1 MTIYRGRSYLD
12 KHRFADRALPD
23 TPPAQLGIVVTIPCH
38 NEAHLLDTL
47 DSLEQC
53 EPPPCEVE
61 VIILVNSHSSHSRE
75 IHIRNRQTVE
85 EVQDWKDLAPR
96 KYSYYVL
103 YFPDLPPKHAGV
115 GLARKIAMD
124 EAVDRLEQ
132 ANNSDGIIVGL
143 DADSL
148 VRENYLMAI
157 FQHFQQNPHTEAA
170 SIHFEH
176 PLSGKE
182 YNEKIYEGILQ
193 YELFLRYYI
202 EGLRYARY
210 PFAYHTIG
218 SSMAVRSRAYQRQGG
233 MNRRKAGE
241 DFYFL
246 QKFIEQG
253 TLSEIPTTT
262 VIPSPRPSNR
272 VPFGTG
278 KAIQDWLEEE
288 TLAYPSYAFRTFED
302 LAILCSR
309 SPELYVNSEIV
320 DELPLSIQTYFEEEN
335 WIQKLTEIRL
345 HVASQQAFTK
355 RFFQTFDGL
364 KVLKFVHFCRDNH
377 YLPIDIPLVAKELGE
392 KIFPEKINE
401 NSLYSL
407 LLLYRA
413 HQRRSDY
420 FIPL

>member
-12 KHRFADRALPD
+12 KHRFTNRAISN
-23 TPPAQLGIVVTIPCH
+23 PPAAKLGIVITIPCH
-38 NEAHLLDTL
+38 NESHLLHTL

-53 EPPPCEVE
+53 EIPPCEVE
-61 VIILVNSHSSHSRE
+61 VIIVLNAKDSDSKN
-75 IHIRNRQTVE
+75 IHDQNKQTAK
-85 EVQDWKDLAPR
+85 EVQVWKHKSPKKFTYHLL
-96 KYSYYVL
+96 S
-103 YFPDLPPKHAGV
+103 FPQLPPKHAGV

-157 FQHFQQNPHTEAA
+157 FQHFQQNPHTEAT

-176 PLSGKE
+176 PLSGE
-182 YNEKIYEGILQ
+182 AYPEKVYEGILR

-218 SSMAVRSRAYQRQGG
+218 SSMAVRSSAYQKQGG

-253 TLSEIPTTT
+253 TLSEIHTTT

-288 TLAYPSYAFRTFED
+288 SLTYPSYAFRTFED

-345 HVASQQAFTK
+345 HVASQQAFIK